1 MTASKTLS
9 AWLGWLAD
17 KVVPSRVESLDDLIA
32 AVVGGFSRARADVHR
47 RAMGTVEALV
57 PDGAAAPSVTL
68 GGADDRFAVPLAGLA
83 KIHIQSLAE
92 LSLEFDCV
100 VETLQWNGRE
110 SLGLRMVPEGTRG
123 ASRLK
128 IDVCAE
134 ERIVAA
140 VTLNGE
146 LLRAHELE
154 FLAENL

>member
-1 MTASKTLS
+1 
-9 AWLGWLAD
+9 
-17 KVVPSRVESLDDLIA
+17 
-32 AVVGGFSRARADVHR
+32 
-47 RAMGTVEALV
+47 
-57 PDGAAAPSVTL
+57 
-68 GGADDRFAVPLAGLA
+68 LA

-110 SLGLRMVPEGTRG
+110 SLALRMVPEGSRG
-123 ASRLK
+123 ACRLK

-140 VTLNGE
+140 VSLNGE

-154 FLAENL
+154 FLVEDI